1 MINTARS
8 VFIFTLLVSGYQ
20 LFSQQDAQFTH
31 YMFNQQY
38 YNPGYT
44 GMSAGP
50 VVTAIHR
57 SQWLG
62 YDGNVN
68 TGGAPNTQLV
78 SVNYPLTQIKGAGVG
93 LYVSNDHL
101 GPVNNMEFQASFAYQ
116 LKVQGGILSVGVQAG
131 MYSSGLD
138 FDELIFVD
146 PSDDLAGLS
155 GKESQIKPDVG
166 FGVYYKRGNIFGGIS
181 ANHLTKPVFDFGE
194 DQVVNRLSRQYYL
207 VAGYEYRFNPQ
218 LTFTPTFLLKS
229 AGLNTY
235 NFDLSVI
242 GKYEDKL
249 WAGLSYRQ
257 SESASAMVG
266 YNLLSN
272 RSLSLAY
279 AFDFVVNDQSSK
291 EPTSH
296 ELMLV
301 YHLKSTRR
309 PKVKRSKIIR
319 TPRYRY
325 Q

>member
-1 MINTARS
+1 MTRVTRTI
-8 VFIFTLLVSGYQ
+8 FILALLAGGYQ
-20 LFSQQDAQFTH
+20 LSAQQDAQFTH

-44 GMSAGP
+44 GMSTGP
-50 VVTAIHR
+50 VITAIHR
-57 SQWLG
+57 SQWFG
-62 YDGNVN
+62 YDGNIN

-78 SVNYPLTQIKGAGVG
+78 SINYPLTQLKGSGVG
-93 LYVSNDHL
+93 LYIVNDHL
-101 GPVNNMEFQASFAYQ
+101 GPANNLEFQASFAYQ
-116 LKVQGGILSVGVQAG
+116 LKIQGGILSVGIKAG
-131 MYSSGLD
+131 LYSSALN

-146 PSDDLAGLS
+146 PSDDLAGLT
-155 GKESQIKPDVG
+155 GKESQMKPDFG
-166 FGVYYKRGNIFGGIS
+166 FGAYYKKGNVFAGIS
-181 ANHLTKPVFDFGE
+181 ASHLTEPTFDFG
-194 DQVVNRLSRQYYL
+194 DNQIANKLSRQYY
-207 VAGYEYRFNPQ
+207 VMAGYEYKFSPQ
-218 LTFTPTFLLKS
+218 LTFIPTFLIKS
-229 AGLNTY
+229 TGLNTY

-249 WAGLSYRQ
+249 WAGLAYRQ

-279 AFDFVVNDQSSK
+279 AFDFVVNDRSSK

-301 YHLKSTRR
+301 YHLKSDRK
-309 PKVKRSKIIR
+309 PKVPRSKIIR

-325 Q
+325 